1 MKKKLFVI
9 VTLSFALVLSGCG
22 GTDQKE
28 TVEST
33 VDGSSDFA
41 SSAETPASETIE
53 SEKEDRNG
61 YDETNNT
68 KVQFWGHDLSI
79 PSYWINSGDDSFD
92 NYTYYAEEN
101 GAIAA
106 MMQFQCR
113 STGSVNRDNIES
125 DFEDVLSSLANSLNG
140 FNVSDSGTT
149 IFCDEDAYTADFTC
163 AMNDNTPMKCK
174 VVATKHSGSSNMY
187 GFFLLQSED
196 SKYDYFG
203 DFEKMLS
210 SAIYGNSPDTT
221 VPDTTAVPSIQSYGP
236 GTLKVG
242 ADIPA
247 GEYIVIST
255 ENYGG
260 YFSVNADA
268 NGDDI
273 IFNSMFDYNSIV
285 TVNDGEYF
293 ELSRAKAYPFDQW
306 CAQNTIDLSNTGVM
320 LKVGVNIPAGDYQL
334 SADSEDAGYY
344 CIYSSS
350 RQDDIVANNLF
361 EGQDYV
367 SVSDGQY
374 LELSRCTIVQ

>member
-9 VTLSFALVLSGCG
+9 VVLSFTLALSGCG
-22 GTDQKE
+22 GADRQE
-28 TVEST
+28 TEEST
-33 VDGSSDFA
+33 VNEDVGST
-41 SSAETPASETIE
+41 SATTSAPDPIKSG
-53 SEKEDRNG
+53 KKDRGG
-61 YDETNNT
+61 YDEANNI
-68 KVQFWGHDLSI
+68 KVQFWGHDLSV
-79 PSYWINSGDDSFD
+79 PSYWINSGSDSFD
-92 NYTYYAEEN
+92 NYTYYADEN
-101 GAIAA
+101 GTIAA
-106 MMQFQCR
+106 MMQFQCH
-113 STGSVNRDNIES
+113 STGSMNRDNIES
-125 DFEDVLSSLANSLNG
+125 DFEDVLSSLADSLND
-140 FNVSDSGTT
+140 FNVLNSGTAT
-149 IFCDEDAYTADFTC
+149 FCDEDAYTADFICT
-163 AMNDNTPMKCK
+163 MNDNTPMKCK
-174 VVATKHSGSSNMY
+174 VVTTKHNGSSNMY

-196 SKYDYFG
+196 SEYDYFG
-203 DFEKMLS
+203 DFEKMLN
-210 SAIYGNSPDTT
+210 SAMYGNSSDTDTSGT
-221 VPDTTAVPSIQSYGP
+221 VATPSIQSYGP

-260 YFSVNADA
+260 YFSVNTDA

-273 IFNSMFDYNSIV
+273 VFNSMFDYNSIV

-293 ELSRAKAYPFDQW
+293 EMSRAKAYPFDQW